1 MSWHNCDQCPVCT
14 FKIKLIK
21 SSWSFKLR
29 SKCSRKHQ
37 ALKLPEAKQK
47 CFYQN
52 LLDRVAT
59 LPKPQERCWIRIF
72 LKRRKSA
79 FSDHGIAKNSMML
92 LCKRLH
98 CRNFHSQVQK
108 KIPQVEMS
116 RLCFAERNHFHC
128 IRLLWKLKILI
139 NICSLVLST
148 WNLECN
154 DNAENNQHWCQIW
167 HNFPVKECIVSVF
180 LFDKYLLS
188 PFKVRL
194 KSMKD
199 FCRCKFTV
207 MQISEGFHPFRFLGS
222 IIQGGQ
228 LTRTVCASIWSKCLL
243 WKEKCVIQDPQAA
256 PWGSG
261 QI

>member
-1 MSWHNCDQCPVCT
+1 MKFQA
-14 FKIKLIK
+14 
-21 SSWSFKLR
+21 SFKMQQKAPSPQTAW
-29 SKCSRKHQ
+29 SKTKV
-37 ALKLPEAKQK
+37 
-47 CFYQN
+47 FYQN
-52 LLDRVAT
+52 LLDRVTT

-128 IRLLWKLKILI
+128 IKSLRKLKIWI
-139 NICSLVLST
+139 NLCSVVLST

-194 KSMKD
+194 KSMKG
-199 FCRCKFTV
+199 FHRCKFTV

-228 LTRTVCASIWSKCLL
+228 LTRTAVCASIWSKCLL

-261 QI
+261 QM